1 MSETSPIFSIII
13 VNYNAGDLLENC
25 IASIKENIRTSYEI
39 IVYDNAS
46 SDNSIQQV
54 QSRYSAERN
63 IIVIS
68 GPENLGFAKGN
79 NNAAQIASGQY
90 LHFLNP
96 DILVN
101 SQLGTDYETIVR
113 DQKKCVYVT
122 SLTDENGRLLKNRH
136 LVPLLNNYY
145 NRLLRKDNIAF
156 WNIGASLIIPRD
168 IFLNIGGWPEDYFMY
183 SEDLDLF
190 YTLFKNN
197 VEVKYIDTRLLHIGK
212 GTTRQVWTD
221 SDRAL
226 IVEMSFKR
234 FYRKHGFFMEYYV
247 IRPILLIFILF
258 NEPGEFILQVR
269 TFWRALF
276 TRTK

>member
-25 IASIKENIRTSYEI
+25 IASIKENIRSSYEI

-54 QSRYSAERN
+54 QSRFSADRN
-63 IIVIS
+63 IIVIP

-79 NNAAQIASGQY
+79 NKAAQIASGQY

-113 DQKKCVYVT
+113 EQKKCVYVT
-122 SLTDENGRLLKNRH
+122 SLTDENGHLVKNRH

-156 WNIGASLIIPRD
+156 WNIGASLIVPRD
-168 IFLNIGGWPEDYFMY
+168 IFRNIGGWPEDYFMY

-190 YTLFKNN
+190 YTLFKYN
-197 VEVKYIDTRLLHIGK
+197 VEVKYIDTRLIHIGK

-234 FYRKHGFFMEYYV
+234 FYRKHGFFMEYYL